1 MIMHG
6 HHSSQQR
13 KFGLAKLAGYNII
26 GTILV
31 EKL

>member
-1 MIMHG
+1 MAIIL
-6 HHSSQQR
+6 HSKE

-26 GTILV
+26 ATILV